1 MGVIGIYGDVIC
13 DLHHVVSWNILRISP
28 SVHVFSIFLM
38 TSCYSWVTMMKAR
51 KSISI
56 LTATLAAATLSTAL
70 VLPAANAAEANGP
83 VTSSRSF
90 KGVETRS
97 SLMLKE
103 ATSVEVNADAN
114 YGGIESLNVP
124 KTESK
129 AEKEAKAKAA
139 AEAKAAKEQAE
150 AAKKAA
156 ASTSPFASTQAAS
169 RSSERTS
176 TSSDNASATP
186 MQLPSGFVNR
196 ALSVIGAGYQPSG
209 YNWTGTVSTSSF
221 TCSGLVDFALGYPS
235 NSNWPEKYYAMV
247 SNKTKDLS
255 KLKSGDLVFFQYA
268 GRSPGHVGIYIGNG
282 TMVDS
287 APDGGVQVRAVNPDS
302 AIFMGGG
309 SL

>member
-1 MGVIGIYGDVIC
+1 
-13 DLHHVVSWNILRISP
+13 
-28 SVHVFSIFLM
+28 
-38 TSCYSWVTMMKAR
+38 MMKAR

-56 LTATLAAATLSTAL
+56 LTAVLAAATFSSAL
-70 VLPAANAAEANGP
+70 VIPAANAAESDGP

-103 ATSVEVNADAN
+103 ATSVEVNANAN

-129 AEKEAKAKAA
+129 AEKEAKAQAA

-156 ASTSPFASTQAAS
+156 AAASTSPFASTQSAS

-176 TSSDNASATP
+176 TSSSDASTTP
-186 MQLPSGFVNR
+186 TQLPSGFVNR
-196 ALSVIGAGYQPSG
+196 ALSVIGAGYQSSG

-235 NSNWPEKYYAMV
+235 NSNWPEKYYGMV
-247 SNKTKDLS
+247 SNKTTDLS
-255 KLKSGDLVFFQYA
+255 QLKSGDLVFFKYA

-287 APDGGVQVRAVNPDS
+287 APGGGVQVRAVNPGS
-302 AIFMGGG
+302 ANFMGGG